1 MIVNTLSQGVVE
13 LEHQKQASKVECGR
27 ESTRDAPCPEE
38 WGSEGQDISDNIHR
52 VGKISPITQKGMVA
66 YPTE

>member
-1 MIVNTLSQGVVE
+1 MIVDTLSQGVVE
-13 LEHQKQASKVECGR
+13 LQHQKQASKVECGR
-27 ESTRDAPCPEE
+27 ESARYTPCPEKG
-38 WGSEGQDISDNIHR
+38 GSEVQDKSDNIHR